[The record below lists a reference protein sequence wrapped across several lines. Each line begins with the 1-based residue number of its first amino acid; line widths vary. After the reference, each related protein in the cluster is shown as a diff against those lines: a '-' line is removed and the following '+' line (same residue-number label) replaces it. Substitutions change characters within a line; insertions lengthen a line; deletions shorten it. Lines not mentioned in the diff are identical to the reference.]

1 MYIPFHQLSGE
12 AHVWIYQVSHPFGQ
26 EEKAAVLQKVQ
37 AFLEQWASHGRPLQC
52 SAEIL
57 YDQFLI
63 LAVDESFQS
72 ATGCAV
78 DASVQFIRTL
88 EQIFQVDLLDRTHV
102 AFRQSGDNFLVPLSQ
117 LKDSIQQG
125 AISEDMLTFDNTITK
140 KTEIVDKWLVRAGE
154 SWIGKYFP
162 K

>member
-12 AHVWIYQVSHPFGQ
+12 AHVWVYQASRPFGQ
-26 EEKAAVLQKVQ
+26 EEKAAVLQKAQ
-37 AFLEQWASHGRPLQC
+37 EFLGQWASHGLPLQC

-63 LAVDESFQS
+63 LAVDETLQS

-78 DASVQFIRTL
+78 DASVKFIRTL
-88 EQIFQVDLLDRTHV
+88 EQAFQVDLLSRTHV
-102 AFRQSGDNFLVPLSQ
+102 AFRQGEDNFLVPLSQ
-117 LKDSIQQG
+117 LEDSIRQG

-154 SWIGKYFP
+154 SWFGRYFR